1 LKDVAIA
8 LIQNAFDFTDGA
20 VRIEVCEEEG
30 NAVLRVIDEGPGIDS
45 STLHTLLNK
54 PFTQAD
60 SSHTR
65 KVGGLGLSLYIA
77 RQVLEA
83 SDGELVIET
92 GPHTGSRFTMVLPSP
107 SVVDLY

>member
-1 LKDVAIA
+1 V
-8 LIQNAFDFTDGA
+8 T
-20 VRIEVCEEEG
+20 
-30 NAVLRVIDEGPGIDS
+30 DEGPGIEAA
-45 STLHTLLNK
+45 TLNTLLNK

-83 SDGELVIET
+83 SDGRLEISTSSES
-92 GPHTGSRFTMVLPSP
+92 GSRFTMVLPSP
-107 SVVDLY
+107 SVLDLY